1 MNRLRDES
9 GLDPIS
15 EQGIGLLRAVRP
27 TASPPGLRR
36 KVWASLQWTSSA
48 SPAGGRQPQQIEND
62 RRRHLQAP
70 AKITSAMFAGHD
82 GRI

>member
-15 EQGIGLLRAVRP
+15 EQGIEILRAVKP

-36 KVWASLQWTSSA
+36 KVWASLQWTSRA
-48 SPAGGRQPQQIEND
+48 SPASAMRLQVEDD
-62 RRRHLQAP
+62 RRPRSKAP
-70 AKITSAMFAGHD
+70 AKITSAMVAGHD

>member
-15 EQGIGLLRAVRP
+15 AQGIGILRAVRP

-36 KVWASLQWTSSA
+36 RVWASLQWTSRA
-48 SPAGGRQPQQIEND
+48 SPAGATQRQIED
-62 RRRHLQAP
+62 DPRPYLKAP

>member
-1 MNRLRDES
+1 MNRLRDEW

-15 EQGIGLLRAVRP
+15 ERGIGILRALRP

-36 KVWASLQWTSSA
+36 KVWASLQWTSRA
-48 SPAGGRQPQQIEND
+48 SPSGATQLQIETD
-62 RRRHLQAP
+62 QRPYSRAP
-70 AKITSAMFAGHD
+70 AKITGAVFAGHD